1 MSSQTLVEM
10 GGTQNK
16 AWAESLM
23 IPIVIIFRCSQI
35 IRNEDDEDDGM
46 D

>member
-16 AWAESLM
+16 AWAESLLLNGLL
-23 IPIVIIFRCSQI
+23 I
-35 IRNEDDEDDGM
+35 IRCT
-46 D
+46 